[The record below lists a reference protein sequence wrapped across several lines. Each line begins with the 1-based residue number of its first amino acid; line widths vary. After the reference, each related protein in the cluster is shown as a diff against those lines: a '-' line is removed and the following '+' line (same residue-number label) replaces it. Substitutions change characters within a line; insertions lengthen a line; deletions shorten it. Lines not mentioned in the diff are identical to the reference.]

1 MGKAAEKWETYAE
14 HLSRCAK
21 EARAAG
27 DFDEMNRCLNLLCA
41 GSPADYERVVWE
53 MMADKEKVGGNG

>member
-27 DFDEMNRCLNLLCA
+27 DFDEMNRRLNLLCA
-41 GSPADYERVVWE
+41 GSPADYERVIWE
-53 MMADKEKVGGNG
+53 MMADKGKVGGNG